1 MKHTDYYVY
10 VYCDPRKPG
19 NFIYEGL
26 DFTFNYEPFYVGCGR
41 GFRWRRHATNFE
53 IDWNYNTMKNGK
65 IKKILNDNFDLL
77 KFVVFYATNLD
88 RDIALKYEIDI
99 ISKIKRYNTGGPLT
113 NLTDG
118 GEYHLAGLS
127 TRNKGKTYEEIY
139 GLEKALELKEKRRRH
154 LIGNDFGKK
163 LKGRKMSEKQKKFLS
178 ESKSK
183 KIKQLDLEF
192 NLIKI
197 WNSAKEASE
206 SLGLYLGS
214 IHNVL
219 GNSRNKSAGGFY
231 WEYLDKE
238 NIKYKKLKNL
248 K

>member
-1 MKHTDYYVY
+1 M
-10 VYCDPRKPG
+10 
-19 NFIYEGL
+19 
-26 DFTFNYEPFYVGCGR
+26 
-41 GFRWRRHATNFE
+41 
-53 IDWNYNTMKNGK
+53 
-65 IKKILNDNFDLL
+65 NDNFDLL

-88 RDIALKYEIDI
+88 RDIALKYEMDI
-99 ISKIKRYNTGGPLT
+99 ISKIKRYNLGGPLT

-127 TRNKGKTYEEIY
+127 TKNKGKTYEEIY

-183 KIKQLDLEF
+183 KIKQLDSDF

-197 WNSAKEASE
+197 WNSAIEASE